1 MPGGPSASRK
11 GLEPG
16 PGAEPVATH
25 FGRLASTG
33 AWDEL
38 YDAPET
44 AANVSFRVRLA
55 RTTELMPSGA
65 ISVLD
70 VGCGPAP
77 LAPRLQAGCS
87 YVGVDLVAPMLFRAR
102 ERVPHARLVRSGASL
117 PFRDSS
123 FDVVVA
129 LGFLEYL
136 EDIAAALS
144 EMRRVVRRGGIVIVS
159 IPKKHHLDRVMIQ
172 LMTPLRAIGGFI
184 LGKRSDSIRR
194 TLLAASELDD
204 KATSAGLRPIGGV
217 HYHYL
222 PLPYPLTVLVP
233 RSSHR
238 ATLAMESWHGRAA
251 LSILAHGYLGRY
263 QRD

>member
-1 MPGGPSASRK
+1 MTAGSSASRK
-11 GLEPG
+11 GPAPG

-25 FGRLASTG
+25 FGRLAS
-33 AWDEL
+33 ARVWDEL

-55 RTTELMPSGA
+55 RTTELMPPVPV
-65 ISVLD
+65 SVLD

-77 LAPRLQAGCS
+77 LAPRLRAGCS

-117 PFRDSS
+117 PFRDTS

-136 EDIAAALS
+136 DDIPAALG
-144 EMRRVVRRGGIVIVS
+144 EMRRVVRRGGIVIAS
-159 IPKKHHLDRVMIQ
+159 IPRKYHLDRAMIQ
-172 LMTPLRAIGGFI
+172 LMTPLRTMVGSF

-194 TLLAASELDD
+194 TLLTASELDD
-204 KATSAGLRPIGGV
+204 MATGIGLRPTGGV

-222 PLPYPLTVLVP
+222 PLPYPLTVLMP
-233 RSSHR
+233 RLSHR
-238 ATLAMESWHGRAA
+238 ATRAMERWPGRAA

>member
-1 MPGGPSASRK
+1 MTVGPLASRK
-11 GLEPG
+11 GPGPG
-16 PGAEPVATH
+16 PGAELVATH
-25 FGRLASTG
+25 FGRLASAG

-55 RTTELMPSGA
+55 RTTELMPPGPV
-65 ISVLD
+65 SVLD

-77 LAPRLQAGCS
+77 LAPSLPAGCG

-117 PFRDSS
+117 PFCDGS

-136 EDIAAALS
+136 EDIAAALC

-159 IPKKHHLDRVMIQ
+159 IPKKYHLDRAMIQ
-172 LMTPLRAIGGFI
+172 LLTPLRAMAGLL

-194 TLLAASELDD
+194 TLLTASELDD
-204 KATSAGLRPIGGV
+204 MATRVGLRPTGGV

-222 PLPYPLTVLVP
+222 PLPYPLTVLLP
-233 RSSHR
+233 HSSHH
-238 ATLAMESWHGRAA
+238 ATRAMERWPGRAA